1 MLGKPSKKLKKDLE
15 ASGKR
20 ANATI
25 IEIAEK
31 GMAVTRGADTSSPT
45 PRSH

>member
-1 MLGKPSKKLKKDLE
+1 MLGKPSKKLKKELQE
-15 ASGKR
+15 SGTH

-31 GMAVTRGADTSSPT
+31 GMAVTRGA
-45 PRSH
+45 